1 MKEINYL
8 DLFSGIGGF
17 PLGLLKAGFTFNNH
31 YYSEIDKYAIQ
42 IYKRHF
48 PIAMKLG
55 DINGISSKQF
65 ERPDIITLGFPC
77 FPKGT
82 LILTK
87 EGHKNI
93 ENIEIGDLCYTH
105 KGRYMPCIQTMN
117 KYYEKDM
124 YKFSFSHG
132 IEPFSCTEE
141 HPILISTKIKKWNN
155 EKRLYNLS
163 YSTPFFK
170 KAKDITEDDYFMFS
184 IPIEKEKP
192 YDKYLME
199 FLGFYLAEGWY
210 AKRKKKNGN
219 QVYQVYLGINKKER
233 GYVQSLVEK
242 ISVISR
248 FKNLKKYKVHF
259 VKNGKNSNRAII
271 SSEYLWNLVQQF
283 GSGAKNKQIPYYFLS
298 IDKEYLKPFIIG
310 YYNGD
315 GNIYK
320 GNFYSA
326 TTTSKELTK
335 MMQLLILKSYNY
347 LSSVSFFKRNPKYII
362 EGRQVNQSDSYT
374 IRFKTTSRK
383 KENFWFIK
391 DNILYIKN
399 KKEIE
404 CGRKETVY
412 NIGIKEDESYTVNI
426 FAVHNCQD
434 MSIAGTR
441 EGFGG
446 QRSSLFFRAIE
457 IINEV
462 KPKYFI
468 FENVK
473 GLFSSN
479 KGRDFEE
486 VLQTISNIGYDGQWQ
501 LLNTKWVLPQ
511 NRERIYFVGYP
522 RGNRRPEIFPIG
534 EGEFN
539 TKNEEGNRLI
549 ELTHNESDAK
559 RVYSSNGIAK
569 TLKAVGGGLG
579 AKTGLYQVGVTKRNN
594 EIIESGI
601 SNAVDANYHKGL
613 DQHQQRTGVKV
624 NSDIRRLTPME
635 CERLQGF
642 PDNWTEGISDTQR
655 YRCIG
660 NAVSVPIVELIM
672 RRLYDQF

>member
-31 YYSEIDKYAIQ
+31 YYSEIDKYAIR

-77 FPKGT
+77 
-82 LILTK
+82 
-87 EGHKNI
+87 
-93 ENIEIGDLCYTH
+93 
-105 KGRYMPCIQTMN
+105 
-117 KYYEKDM
+117 
-124 YKFSFSHG
+124 
-132 IEPFSCTEE
+132 
-141 HPILISTKIKKWNN
+141 
-155 EKRLYNLS
+155 
-163 YSTPFFK
+163 
-170 KAKDITEDDYFMFS
+170 
-184 IPIEKEKP
+184 
-192 YDKYLME
+192 
-199 FLGFYLAEGWY
+199 
-210 AKRKKKNGN
+210 
-219 QVYQVYLGINKKER
+219 
-233 GYVQSLVEK
+233 
-242 ISVISR
+242 
-248 FKNLKKYKVHF
+248 
-259 VKNGKNSNRAII
+259 
-271 SSEYLWNLVQQF
+271 
-283 GSGAKNKQIPYYFLS
+283 
-298 IDKEYLKPFIIG
+298 
-310 YYNGD
+310 
-315 GNIYK
+315 
-320 GNFYSA
+320 
-326 TTTSKELTK
+326 
-335 MMQLLILKSYNY
+335 
-347 LSSVSFFKRNPKYII
+347 
-362 EGRQVNQSDSYT
+362 
-374 IRFKTTSRK
+374 
-383 KENFWFIK
+383 
-391 DNILYIKN
+391 
-399 KKEIE
+399 
-404 CGRKETVY
+404 
-412 NIGIKEDESYTVNI
+412 
-426 FAVHNCQD
+426 QD

-457 IINEV
+457 IIDEV

-511 NRERIYFVGYP
+511 NRERIYFIGYP

-539 TKNEEGNRLI
+539 TKNEKRNELI

-559 RVYSSNGIAK
+559 RVYSSDGIAK

-594 EIIESGI
+594 EIIESDI

-613 DQHQQRTGVKV
+613 DQHQQRTGVKI
-624 NSDIRRLTPME
+624 NSSIRRLTPME

-655 YRCIG
+655 YKVIG